1 MAKFNSYIICTSPRS
16 GSTLLCK
23 LLENSGVAG
32 VPASYFHQASVAD
45 WAAGVG
51 MPKTTPLHAIM
62 DKVKNLGQ
70 GSGALFGLRL
80 QRHSFAFFCK
90 QLEVLQLKHAT
101 DAARLQA
108 EFGTVRYIHL
118 TREDKVEQAVS
129 FVKAQQS
136 GLWHKA
142 PDGREIE
149 RLAPHSPPVF
159 DVDAIGAK
167 HAEFQAA
174 DAAWLAWFDAQ
185 NIAPLTITYG
195 SLAAD
200 PRGALSQILQ
210 DLGCPAHAAQN
221 TEVPTAR
228 LADET
233 SREWIRRF
241 AENKR
246 A

>member
-23 LLENSGVAG
+23 LLQNSGVAG

-45 WAAGVG
+45 WATGVG
-51 MPKTTPLHAIM
+51 MPKTTPLPAIM
-62 DKVKNLGQ
+62 DKVKTLGQ

-90 QLEVLQLKHAT
+90 QLEALHLKHAT

-118 TREDKVEQAVS
+118 TREDKIEQAVS
-129 FVKAQQS
+129 FVKAKQS
-136 GLWHKA
+136 GLWHQA

-149 RLAPHSPPVF
+149 RLAPHSAPVF
-159 DVDAIGAK
+159 DAEAIEAR
-167 HAEFQAA
+167 HVEFLAA
-174 DAAWLAWFDAQ
+174 DAAWRAWFDTQ
-185 NIAPLTITYG
+185 NIAPLTITYRA
-195 SLAAD
+195 LAAN
-200 PRGALSQILQ
+200 PRDVLSQVLQ
-210 DLGCPAHAAQN
+210 GLGCPAQAAQD
-221 TEVPTAR
+221 TKIPTAR

-233 SREWIRRF
+233 SREWISRF
-241 AENKR
+241 TKYKR

>member
-32 VPASYFHQASVAD
+32 VPASYFHQASLAD
-45 WAAGVG
+45 WATGVD
-51 MPKTTPLHAIM
+51 MPVTTPLPAII
-62 DKVKNLGQ
+62 DRVKTLGC

-80 QRHSFAFFCK
+80 QRHSFAFFCE
-90 QLEVLQLKHAT
+90 QLAAQQPNQPT

-108 EFGTVRYIHL
+108 EFGAVCYIHL

-129 FVKAQQS
+129 IVKAEQS

-142 PDGREIE
+142 PNGHEIE
-149 RLAPHSPPVF
+149 RLAPHRAPAF
-159 DVDAIGAK
+159 DAEAIDTK
-167 HAEFQAA
+167 HTEFLAA
-174 DAAWLAWFDAQ
+174 DAAWLAWFEAQ
-185 NIAPLTITYG
+185 NISPLTVTYQA
-195 SLAAD
+195 LAAS
-200 PRGALSQILQ
+200 PRSVLSQVLQ
-210 DLGCPAHAAQN
+210 DLGCSAQLAKS

-233 SREWIRRF
+233 SREWIKRF
-241 AENKR
+241 AAYKQP
-246 A
+246 